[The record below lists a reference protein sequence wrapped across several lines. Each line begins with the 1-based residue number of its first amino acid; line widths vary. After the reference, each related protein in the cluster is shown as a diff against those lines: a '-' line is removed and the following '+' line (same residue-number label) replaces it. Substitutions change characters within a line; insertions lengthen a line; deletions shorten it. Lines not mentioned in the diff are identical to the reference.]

1 MLTSVEQAQALVA
14 WVERAARAIRKTYE
28 EQVESEIRRNSE
40 LIQRARFARDG
51 TADYPDATFTL
62 RLSYGRVQGWQ
73 EGALAVAPFTTFGG
87 AFARHTGA
95 PPFALPASWLAA
107 RGQLP
112 LEQPLDFV
120 TSNDI
125 IGGNSGSPVINQRA
139 ELVGVVFDGNIH
151 SLGGDYAYDG
161 RNNRA
166 VAVHAGAILSALEH
180 IYAAGELAAE
190 LRAAG
195 VR

>member
-1 MLTSVEQAQALVA
+1 M
-14 WVERAARAIRKTYE
+14 
-28 EQVESEIRRNSE
+28 
-40 LIQRARFARDG
+40 
-51 TADYPDATFTL
+51 
-62 RLSYGRVQGWQ
+62 
-73 EGALAVAPFTTFGG
+73 
-87 AFARHTGA
+87 
-95 PPFALPASWLAA
+95 
-107 RGQLP
+107 
-112 LEQPLDFV
+112 
-120 TSNDI
+120 
-125 IGGNSGSPVINQRA
+125 
-139 ELVGVVFDGNIH
+139 VFDGNIH